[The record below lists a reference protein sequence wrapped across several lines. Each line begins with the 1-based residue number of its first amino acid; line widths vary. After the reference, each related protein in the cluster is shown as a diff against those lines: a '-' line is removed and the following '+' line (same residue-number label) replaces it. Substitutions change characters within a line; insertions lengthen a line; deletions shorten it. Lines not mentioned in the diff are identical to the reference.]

1 MYTKRYQVH
10 TYEVDIYNKLTLT
23 ALFHYL
29 QDVMIENANSYGASS
44 RFHHEKGL
52 AWVLV
57 DYDIDL
63 FNMPKVF
70 EDVTC
75 GTLPYS
81 FKKYY
86 GYRKYEAKSDE
97 HLIAKGTGRFV
108 LMDFKNKTIAM
119 PTKEL
124 LDLFTDALKEPAS
137 LPLSKHRLIEE
148 EPEYMTHIE
157 VKKSDIDLNNH
168 MNNVKYLEHALD
180 SLAGLNIDL
189 GSVSNV
195 RITFKK
201 ECYLGDQ
208 LTLKVLKTKEKIQV
222 QIYKENDNISLV
234 TLTL

>member
-1 MYTKRYQVH
+1 MYTKKYQVH
-10 TYEVDIYNKLTLT
+10 TYEVDNDNTLTIT

-29 QDVMIENANSYGASS
+29 QDVMIENANSYGAST

-52 AWVLV
+52 AWVLI

-63 FNMPKVF
+63 YDMPTVF

-86 GYRKYEAKSDE
+86 GYRKYEAKIQDQ
-97 HLIAKGTGRFV
+97 LVAKGTGRFV
-108 LMDFKNKTIAM
+108 LMNMNDKTLAM

-124 LDLFTDALKEPAS
+124 LSLFTDALEKPAS
-137 LPLSKHRLIEE
+137 LPLSKHRLLDIE
-148 EPEYMTHIE
+148 PHHISSIE

-180 SLAGLNIDL
+180 SLNNLNIDL
-189 GSVSNV
+189 GSVSNI
-195 RITFKK
+195 RITYKK

-208 LTLKVLKTKEKIQV
+208 LTLKAIKTKKQVQV
-222 QIYKENDNISLV
+222 QIYKGNDHISLI